1 MIQQVAR
8 RAFGTWSGRR
18 TRPYSRSHAFEA
30 LEPRQLWAAAPPEEV
45 FFQDVGVG
53 GGELFN
59 VSEPLYVSVAP
70 FGNSAEVD
78 DINTYEQVYNHTVG
92 PLRTQIRTTPAD
104 DLEGPLDV
112 FGMPTMAGKV
122 MVFDVRPLNAEDIFD
137 FGYAKT
143 YFYNPGTPY
152 NPADDEENPGIVPT
166 NLHIDLSY
174 GSFARF
180 TSVTPEGAP
189 GPTLAHNP
197 FIGPDPVLK
206 LDPSAPPDDTPG
218 VTMAYGGKN
227 FTGSFLLD
235 TGGQVSLLSQHGAAA
250 LGVTYAPDTY
260 GTDQARLV
268 DASGNTLPDQF
279 SMEVGGI
286 GGSTTLAGFYLD
298 STTVQTEEG
307 TPIRYLSDPVLVLD
321 ITVADQHTGD
331 ELTLDG
337 VFGVNHLITSFDPTT
352 FNINSGPYDWL
363 TFDEP
368 NGVLGVNMIG
378 LGATPPP
385 RGTPIDVEGVQLT
398 AAEFLRVNALIRYT
412 PDGEPIVA
420 EADGLESFN
429 IQGILDTGASGVLLS
444 LETAQ
449 GLGLAKAMY
458 SKPEGVAARHVFYNN
473 SSFDGHSATANAADD
488 GAVAVDKH
496 ALLPGDSA
504 TFENVSSYAK
514 GINGVMVDVADL
526 PAGATPTAADFTF
539 RVGKTANTG
548 SWTAAPA
555 PTGVTVRRG
564 AGQGG
569 TDRVTVTFAD
579 GAIKNTWLQVT
590 VKADAATGLA
600 APDVFYF
607 GNLIGDT
614 GSTGGAAAATNLA
627 VNAID
632 LGAVKRALNSTSVIT
647 GAFDFDRDGRVNALD
662 LGAIKAN
669 LNRTLELITP
679 AAAALAGTSQPAT
692 TSITREILK

>member
-1 MIQQVAR
+1 MIQRFAR
-8 RAFGTWSGRR
+8 RAPGIPSPAPRR
-18 TRPYSRSHAFEA
+18 VFAHAFEA
-30 LEPRQLWAAAPPEEV
+30 LEPRQLWSASAAPEEV
-45 FFQDVGVG
+45 LFQDVGVG

-70 FGNSAEVD
+70 FGNSADVD
-78 DINTYEQVYNHTVG
+78 NIDTYDQVYDQTAG
-92 PLRTQIRTTPAD
+92 PLRTQIRMEPAD
-104 DLEGPLDV
+104 DFNGPLDV

-174 GSFARF
+174 GSFERF
-180 TSVTPEGAP
+180 TSVTPQGAP

-197 FIGPDPVLK
+197 FIGPDPALK

-218 VTMAYGGKN
+218 VTMAYGDKS

-250 LGVTYAPDTY
+250 LGVEYAPDTL
-260 GTDQARLV
+260 GTDQPRLV
-268 DASGNTLPDQF
+268 DASGNAIPDQF
-279 SMEVGGI
+279 ALEIGGI
-286 GGSTTLAGFYLD
+286 GGSTVIAGFYLD

-321 ITVADQHTGD
+321 ITIADPLTNE

-337 VFGVNHLITSFDPTT
+337 VFGVNHLITSFDPET

-368 NGVLGVNMIG
+368 RGVLGVNMIG
-378 LGATPPP
+378 LDSAPPA
-385 RGTPIDVEGVQLT
+385 GTTLDIEGVQLT
-398 AAEFLRVNALIRYT
+398 AAEFLRVNALVRYT
-412 PDGEPIVA
+412 PDGEPVVA
-420 EADGLESFN
+420 SADGFESFN

-444 LETAQ
+444 LETAE
-449 GLGLAKAMY
+449 GLGLVKATY
-458 SKPEGVAARHVFYNN
+458 APPEGVVARHVFYNN
-473 SSFDGHSATANAADD
+473 SSFDGHNAAASAADD
-488 GAVAVDKH
+488 GAIAPNKH

-504 TFENVSSYAK
+504 TFDNVSSYSK
-514 GINGVMVDVADL
+514 GINGVMIDLAGL

-539 RVGKTANTG
+539 KVGKSATTG
-548 SWTAAPA
+548 TWTAAPP
-555 PTGVTVRRG
+555 PTSVTVRPG
-564 AGQGG
+564 EGQAG

-590 VKADAATGLA
+590 VKADATTGLA

-607 GNLIGDT
+607 GNLIGET
-614 GSTGGAAAATNLA
+614 GGTGGAPAAGNLA
-627 VNAID
+627 VNALD
-632 LGAVKRALNSTSVIT
+632 LGAVKRALNAASPVA
-647 GAFDFDRDGRVNALD
+647 GLLDFDRDGRVNALD

-679 AAAALAGTSQPAT
+679 VAAALAGTSQPAT
-692 TSITREILK
+692 TSITREILE